1 MSKEVKSAY
10 YGSFFHA
17 PVYGEFEYLED
28 ALIEVNGD
36 GVIVRVVTATTRA
49 SLTFLKRIAIAACS

>member
-28 ALIEVNGD
+28 ALIEVDGD
-36 GVIVRVVTATTRA
+36 GVIVRVVTGRA
-49 SLTFLKRIAIAACS
+49 SLTFLRRIAIAACS